1 VLLSYLKIFKYKKI
15 YKIKIQEMQNVFAKL
30 IDVYHYKMKCLYK
43 LERGGSS
50 VVGRVLAGYEES
62 G

>member
-1 VLLSYLKIFKYKKI
+1 
-15 YKIKIQEMQNVFAKL
+15 MQNVFAKL